1 MILYHPD
8 AQAEFDAIFAAGG
21 GMTRPDIVSGSDWG
35 STVMDKLNKFEVEA
49 LQDKD
54 VAFGFDAYDVLKE
67 IGALAKEARAEAG
80 MSQLELQ
87 RASGID
93 QAEISRIETG
103 SMERGT
109 SVQMLVKLAHATGRR
124 LIIGLSSREGDE
136 VKAPRVITL

>member
-1 MILYHPD
+1 MK
-8 AQAEFDAIFAAGG
+8 
-21 GMTRPDIVSGSDWG
+21 
-35 STVMDKLNKFEVEA
+35 KLNKFEAAA

-67 IGALAKEARAEAG
+67 IGALAREARAEAG
-80 MSQLELQ
+80 MSQLDLQ

-136 VKAPRVITL
+136 AKAPRVIAI